1 MKNRNHPMP
10 LKVIHAAML
19 GGTLVFLSVALFL
32 TLGREGPGP
41 SVDSPLFRWA
51 WLAFGLVAVF
61 GAGFLRGRL
70 GRSPDEARVQ
80 TTGILIWAL
89 AEATALFGIVATI
102 VTGDLAPGL
111 GATMVGVFLMIH
123 HRPSQLG

>member
-1 MKNRNHPMP
+1 MP
-10 LKVIHAAML
+10 LKAIHGAML

-32 TLGREGPGP
+32 VVGRDASDASLP
-41 SVDSPLFRWA
+41 SPLLRWA
-51 WLAFGLVAVF
+51 WLVFASIAVF

-70 GRSPDEARVQ
+70 GRHANEARIQ

-111 GATMVGVFLMIH
+111 GATLVGVFLMIH
-123 HRPSQLG
+123 HRPSQLP